1 MVEEGVIKQTG
12 EKSFEAVIDPSEREQ
27 IQSKRKSQKVD
38 QEYPNV
44 TVRQHGR
51 ADDSRDML
59 NQDPDVDLDIE

>member
-38 QEYPNV
+38 
-44 TVRQHGR
+44 
-51 ADDSRDML
+51 
-59 NQDPDVDLDIE
+59 